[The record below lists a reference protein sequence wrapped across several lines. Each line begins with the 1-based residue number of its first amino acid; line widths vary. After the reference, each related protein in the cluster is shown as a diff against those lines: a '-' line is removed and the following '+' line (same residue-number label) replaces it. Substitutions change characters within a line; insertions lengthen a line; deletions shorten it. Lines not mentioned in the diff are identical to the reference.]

1 MRKPSPGNGAAS
13 ASRMP
18 SAPEVKRCAVYTR
31 KSTDEGLDQD
41 FNSLHAQREACE
53 AYVASQR
60 HEGWILVPT
69 TFDDGGYSGGTTE
82 RPGLQA
88 LLAEVDAGKIDIVV
102 VYKVDRLTRS
112 LADFAKIVE
121 RFDAKGVSFVS
132 VTQSFNTTTSMG
144 RLTLNV
150 LLSFAQFEREV
161 GAERTRDKIAAS
173 KKKGLW
179 MGGPVPL
186 GYRVENRKLLI
197 HDEEAERVRLIYRL
211 YLETGSLPALLLEL
225 RARGIRTAL
234 RHKAD
239 GSISGDCAFTT
250 GGLAHLLRNR
260 VYLGELP
267 HKGTYHEGEHPA
279 LLEKAL
285 FKSVQ
290 DRLNQQINAKRRLR
304 AAKGGLLTGRIF
316 DSAGNR
322 MTPVHAKK
330 NGIRYRYYISRA
342 INEGRKQEAGTCA
355 RAPAPDVERLVIE
368 ALRQQFGKSAAPS
381 AETTIADLDPEA
393 FDLVEAHLAQVV
405 VHADRLIVTAHPAEG
420 LSDGDQANG
429 GLEITVPWS
438 PKPLKPKRD
447 IHAAKE
453 LSDASQRLNQFRLV
467 AGIHRAR
474 QWHAG
479 LVSGAITDIDAIAA
493 QEKKTPRN
501 IRTLLSLAFLAPDII
516 EAIIDERLKVDTTVS
531 DLSTNLPVSWAEQ
544 RRYVGMTT
552 SLAG

>member
-1 MRKPSPGNGAAS
+1 MRKLSSGNGDAS
-13 ASRMP
+13 VSRLP

-53 AYVASQR
+53 AYIASQR

-69 TFDDGGYSGGTTE
+69 AFDDGGYSGGTTE

-88 LLAEVDAGKIDIVV
+88 LLADVDASKIDIVV

-121 RFDAKGVSFVS
+121 RFDAQGVSFVS

-239 GSISGDCAFTT
+239 GSISGDREFTT
-250 GGLAHLLRNR
+250 GGLAHLLRSR

-279 LLEKAL
+279 LLDEAL

-290 DRLNQQINAKRRLR
+290 DRLNQQFNAKRRLR
-304 AAKGGLLTGRIF
+304 AAKSGLLTSRIF

-342 INEGRKQEAGTCA
+342 INEGRKQEAGTCP
-355 RAPAPDVERLVIE
+355 RASAPDIEQLVLD
-368 ALRQQFGKSAAPS
+368 ALRHHFGKDAILS
-381 AETTIADLDPEA
+381 AENTIADLDPEA
-393 FDLVEAHLAQVV
+393 FDLVEAHLDRVEI
-405 VHADRLIVTAHPAEG
+405 HADRVIIAARPAEEM
-420 LSDGDQANG
+420 SDGHQSDSG
-429 GLEITVPWS
+429 IEIILPWS
-438 PKPLKPKRD
+438 PKVLKPKRD
-447 IHAAKE
+447 IHTAKE
-453 LSDASQRLNQFRLV
+453 LSDATQRLNQFRLV
-467 AGIHRAR
+467 AAIYRAR

-479 LVSGAITDIDAIAA
+479 LVSGSVADIDTIAA
-493 QEKKTPRN
+493 QEKKSARTV
-501 IRTLLSLAFLAPDII
+501 RTLLSLAFLAPDII

-531 DLSTNLPVSWAEQ
+531 DLSANLPVSWAEQ

-552 SLAG
+552 SLTN